1 MRRSAPFVLAALL
14 TGAVACGE
22 KYLHTNPYDPA
33 VPVAVD
39 VVGPDTLFSYS
50 EVGQY
55 AGSSVPAF
63 PDTAFV
69 YASTDSASFTPVGY
83 GKFASTAPPLYPA
96 TQTVKVSALLGQIDT
111 IIDNQDITC
120 PFAPP
125 CRSNHCNPFTCVIKA
140 TRSFAWRHAGSK
152 DVVLT
157 QRVTS
162 IRLRCPTDRAC
173 DTLAVGSA
181 WTVWADGFDAL
192 NFPVYSLSGA
202 NANPD
207 VSSANPVFA
216 TFVVRDTTIAT
227 APSPMGIRV
236 ATVTAR
242 ASGSTWIVATRGAL
256 TDSLQLVV
264 R

>member
-1 MRRSAPFVLAALL
+1 MRRFAPVVLAALL

-55 AGSSVPAF
+55 SGSSVPAF
-63 PDTAFV
+63 PDTAFT
-69 YASTDSASFTPVGY
+69 YASADSTSFTPVGY
-83 GKFASTAPPLYPA
+83 GKFAAMAPPLYPA

-111 IIDNQDITC
+111 MIDDQDITC
-120 PFAPP
+120 PVAPP
-125 CRSNHCNPFTCVIKA
+125 CHSINCPPFSCVIKA
-140 TRSFAWRHAGSK
+140 KRSLAWRHAGSK
-152 DVVLT
+152 EVVLT

-162 IRLRCPTDRAC
+162 IRLRCPTDHTC
-173 DTLAVGSA
+173 DTLSIGAA

-192 NFPVYSLSGA
+192 NFPVSSLTGA

-207 VSSANPVFA
+207 VSAANPTFA
-216 TFVVRDTTIAT
+216 TFAVRDTTIAT
-227 APSPMGIRV
+227 APSPVGIRV